1 MKLPTV
7 TVMLNWLN
15 LKNTSGLYSIYLR
28 ITLNRQSKYYTVPVP
43 QKVSYND
50 WAGKDGYWVKNT
62 HPFSFEINNKI
73 KEKKE
78 VLDALIRR
86 HYNLDKPLSFPLM
99 FKQLKRKDDSSLFN
113 NFVRHYINDRPE
125 KLEEATWEK
134 YEGFLKHLN
143 DFNPKISF
151 SEVDESMIRDFKKYL
166 EQKLGLEGSTI
177 KSYFDKL
184 KKVIRAAQKDHFLDV
199 TQTQFLF
206 DDIKI
211 KVNKPKR
218 IFLEPGEIKRWR
230 AVSFTAEEAG
240 LERDRDL
247 FLFQIYT
254 GYYYNDLEAFKKDH
268 LMMDEEY
275 GAFILGERD
284 KNGHDTIIPL
294 FKFPN
299 AEAIMMKYI
308 APENDVF
315 AFNRKHFIEIQA
327 YNRNLKKIATKAG
340 IKKALSNKVARHTN
354 AQLWIRFGAERPIIS
369 KMMGHAKE
377 ETTRHYFSVNIPE
390 IVQGTRN
397 VDFKALGI

>member
-1 MKLPTV
+1 
-7 TVMLNWLN
+7 
-15 LKNTSGLYSIYLR
+15 
-28 ITLNRQSKYYTVPVP
+28 
-43 QKVSYND
+43 
-50 WAGKDGYWVKNT
+50 
-62 HPFSFEINNKI
+62 
-73 KEKKE
+73 
-78 VLDALIRR
+78 
-86 HYNLDKPLSFPLM
+86 
-99 FKQLKRKDDSSLFN
+99 
-113 NFVRHYINDRPE
+113 
-125 KLEEATWEK
+125 
-134 YEGFLKHLN
+134 
-143 DFNPKISF
+143 
-151 SEVDESMIRDFKKYL
+151 
-166 EQKLGLEGSTI
+166 
-177 KSYFDKL
+177 
-184 KKVIRAAQKDHFLDV
+184 
-199 TQTQFLF
+199 
-206 DDIKI
+206 
-211 KVNKPKR
+211 
-218 IFLEPGEIKRWR
+218 
-230 AVSFTAEEAG
+230 
-240 LERDRDL
+240 
-247 FLFQIYT
+247 
-254 GYYYNDLEAFKKDH
+254 
-268 LMMDEEY
+268 MMDEEY